1 MNRFLSFAINL
12 SLSMLCSRASSGI
25 AFADAGVLVPEGRQQ
40 PDPAIFSLDEMSIG
54 IVIDGGMARVNI
66 RQIYGSHSGGI
77 AEGQYVFALPE
88 GATVSDFAVWDGIT
102 RIPGVILERK
112 RAGEIYE
119 QAKSQVIDPGLLQM
133 GEREA
138 GEAARSNVFSA
149 KIVPIPHF
157 GTKRMEI
164 EYYQPVRV
172 ENFQSQFAVPL
183 RPDAYQGLVAGKLTV
198 NFELHSE
205 YPLKTFQVAGKA
217 YALKITEQTPRLVRA
232 TFDAA
237 HVALTEDMTFDYSLN
252 PASAGGLRVLAHR
265 DDSGPGFFEAST
277 LLPVRAGT
285 VGRNL
290 RPGRTIIALFDNSL
304 SMQWEKLERSF
315 EAAEALLRSLQPGDR
330 FNLLLFNS
338 ELKTFEAAPV
348 AASRANVERAIAL
361 VQGSSIRGGTNLQR
375 ALQAALEQAGSGENY
390 VENYVVLLTDGGA
403 DEGTINNGRLASWY
417 TSAWNKIPAERRPH
431 TLAFAIGDDANLPLL
446 KMLARNGGLV
456 EWVRSTE
463 PIDFKLK
470 TFLSRIGQEPA
481 RELTLHV
488 SPMTET
494 SFVYPLQESSFSGS
508 AASWIGQYEQPLPA
522 AVFSLRGD
530 VAGTPFTASATSS
543 LPARSLDHA
552 ELPRTW
558 ARARV
563 DALLEQIAR
572 EGETRAAIDEIIRLS
587 RKYKFVTPYTSFLAV
602 PRALLRPRVIR
613 PGDPV
618 LRVRTDA
625 SIVSVTALF
634 PFGLIKPLRHLS
646 DEDIWQTRF
655 LAPTDMSDGT
665 YEVRLILRDRDGHV
679 YRESKSFVIAS
690 KPPVVRVKTDKLRY
704 RGGEPV
710 RLQVQASGMTRT
722 ITARLYGAMPV
733 SLHWNTAA
741 AANTGELV
749 VPDGVAPGKY
759 TVHVTAEDIAHN
771 FGTGEVSLEVW

>member
-1 MNRFLSFAINL
+1 MKRAVALGINL
-12 SLSMLCSRASSGI
+12 AFSTLCSIASSGI
-25 AFADAGVLVPEGRQQ
+25 AFADAGVLVPAGRQQ
-40 PDPAIFSLDEMSIG
+40 PDPAIFSLDEMSIR

-66 RQIYGSHSGGI
+66 RQIYGSHTGAI
-77 AEGQYVFALPE
+77 TEGQYVFALPE
-88 GATVSDFAVWDGIT
+88 GAMISDFAVWDGIT

-149 KIVPIPHF
+149 KIVPIPAF
-157 GTKRMEI
+157 GTKRMEL

-183 RPDAYQGLVAGKLTV
+183 RPDAYQSLVAGKLSID
-198 NFELHSE
+198 FELRSQ
-205 YPLKTFQVAGKA
+205 YPLKAFQIAGKE
-217 YALKITEQTPRLVRA
+217 YALKVTAQTQRLVRA

-237 HVALTEDMTFDYSLN
+237 SVGLTGDLTFDYSLN
-252 PASAGGLRVLAHR
+252 PAAAGGLHVLAHR
-265 DDSGPGFFEAST
+265 DDTGPGFFQASA
-277 LLPVRAGT
+277 LLPSRAT
-285 VGRNL
+285 A
-290 RPGRTIIALFDNSL
+290 PGRSVQSGRTVIALFDNSL

-315 EAAEALLRSLQPGDR
+315 QACEALLRSLRPGDR

-338 ELKTFEAAPV
+338 EVKALEPAPV
-348 AASRANVERAIAL
+348 EASRANVEKAIAFL
-361 VQGSSIRGGTNLQR
+361 QANSIQGGTNLQR
-375 ALQAALEQAGSGENY
+375 ALQTALEHTGTGENY
-390 VENYVVLLTDGGA
+390 IVILTDGGA
-403 DEGTINNGRLASWY
+403 DEGTVNNGRLASWY
-417 TSAWNKIPAERRPH
+417 GSAWNRIPAERRPN
-431 TLAFAIGDDANLPLL
+431 TMVFAVGDDANLPLL

-481 RELTLHV
+481 RELTLRV
-488 SPMTET
+488 SPMTEA

-508 AASWIGQYEQPLPA
+508 VASWVGQYEQPLPG
-522 AVFSLRGD
+522 AVFSLRSKL
-530 VAGTPFTASATSS
+530 AGTPYATDATAA
-543 LPARSLDHA
+543 LPAHSLDHA
-552 ELPRTW
+552 AIPRTW

-563 DALLEQIAR
+563 DALLEKIAR
-572 EGETRAAIDEIIRLS
+572 DGEDRASIEEIIRLS

-634 PFGLIKPLRHLS
+634 PFGLIKPLRHLA

-655 LAPTDMSDGT
+655 LAPADMSDGS

-679 YRESKSFVIAS
+679 YREAKSFVIAS
-690 KPPVVRVKTDKLRY
+690 KPPVVRVKVDKPRY
-704 RGGEPV
+704 RSGEPV

-722 ITARLYGAMPV
+722 LTARLYGAMPV

-749 VPDGVAPGKY
+749 VPEGTTPGRY

-771 FGTGEVSLEVW
+771 IGTGEVSLEVW

>member
-1 MNRFLSFAINL
+1 MKRLLALGFNL
-12 SLSMLCSRASSGI
+12 AFSTICSIASSGI
-25 AFADAGVLVPEGRQQ
+25 AFGDAGVLVPEGRQQ
-40 PDPAIFSLDEMSIG
+40 PDPAVFSLDEMSIN

-66 RQIYGSHSGGI
+66 RQIYGSHSYAI
-77 AEGQYVFALPE
+77 TEGHYVFALPE
-88 GATVSDFAVWDGIT
+88 GATVSDFAVWDGVT

-138 GEAARSNVFSA
+138 GEAARGNVFSA
-149 KIVPIPHF
+149 KIVPIPAF

-164 EYYQPVRV
+164 EYYEPVRV
-172 ENFQSQFAVPL
+172 ENFQSQFAIPL

-205 YPLKTFQVAGKA
+205 YPLRTFQVAGKS
-217 YALKITEQTPRLVRA
+217 YPLKITGQTPRLVRA
-232 TFDAA
+232 TFDAGN
-237 HVALTEDMTFDYSLN
+237 VGLTEDLTFDYSLN
-252 PASAGGLRVLAHR
+252 PAAAGGLRVMANR
-265 DDSGPGFFEAST
+265 DDTGPGFFEASA
-277 LLPVRAGT
+277 LLPAR
-285 VGRNL
+285 VGASGR
-290 RPGRTIIALFDNSL
+290 RVQPGRTVIALFDNSL

-315 EAAEALLRSLQPGDR
+315 QAAEALLRSLRPGDR

-338 ELKTFEAAPV
+338 EVKTFEAAPV
-348 AASRANVERAIAL
+348 EASRANVERAIAF
-361 VQGSSIRGGTNLQR
+361 VQGSSIQGGTNLQR
-375 ALQAALEQAGSGENY
+375 ALQAALEQTGAGETY
-390 VENYVVLLTDGGA
+390 IVLVTDGGA

-417 TSAWNKIPAERRPH
+417 TSAWNKIPTERRPH
-431 TLAFAIGDDANLPLL
+431 TLAFAVGDDANLPLL

-456 EWVRSTE
+456 ESVRSTE

-481 RELTLHV
+481 RELTLNV
-488 SPMTET
+488 SPMTEA

-508 AASWIGQYEQPLPA
+508 VASWVGQYEQPLPG
-522 AVFSLRGD
+522 AVFSLRGNLSGSPYAAD
-530 VAGTPFTASATSS
+530 ATAA
-543 LPARSLDHA
+543 LPSHSLDHPA
-552 ELPRTW
+552 LPRAW

-563 DALLEQIAR
+563 EALLEKIAR
-572 EGETRAAIDEIIRLS
+572 DGEDRASIDEIIRLS

-646 DEDIWQTRF
+646 DEDMWQTRF
-655 LAPTDMSDGT
+655 LAPSDMSDGT
-665 YEVRLILRDRDGHV
+665 YEVRLIMRDREGHV

-690 KPPVVRVKTDKLRY
+690 KPPVVRVKVDKPRY
-704 RGGEPV
+704 RSGEPV
-710 RLQVQASGMTRT
+710 RLRVQASGMTRS

-733 SLHWNTAA
+733 SLHWNTAS

-749 VPDGVAPGKY
+749 VPDGMTPGKY
-759 TVHVTAEDIAHN
+759 TVRVTAEDIAHN
-771 FGTGEVSLEVW
+771 IGTGEVSLEVW

>member
-1 MNRFLSFAINL
+1 MKRILVIVINL
-12 SLSMLCSRASSGI
+12 VFSTIVSMASSGR
-25 AFADAGVLVPEGRQQ
+25 ANGDAGVLVPAGRQQ
-40 PDPAIFSLDEMSIG
+40 PDPAIFSLDEMSIH
-54 IVIDGGMARVNI
+54 ISIDGGMARVNI
-66 RQIYGSHSGGI
+66 RQIYGSHTDSI
-77 AEGQYVFALPE
+77 TEGQYIFALPE
-88 GATVSDFAVWDGIT
+88 GAMISDFAVWDGMT

-119 QAKSQVIDPGLLQM
+119 QAKSQLIDPGLLQM

-138 GEAARSNVFSA
+138 GEAARSNLFSA
-149 KIVPIPHF
+149 KIMPIPAF

-164 EYYQPVRV
+164 EYYEPVRV

-183 RPDAYQGLVAGKLTV
+183 RPDAYQSVVAGKLTV
-198 NFELHSE
+198 NLELHTE
-205 YPLKTFQVAGKA
+205 YPLKAFQIAGKA
-217 YALKITEQTPRLVRA
+217 YAIKVTEQTPRLVRA
-232 TFDAA
+232 TFDSSN
-237 HVALTEDMTFDYSLN
+237 VALTEDMTFHYSLN
-252 PASAGGLRVLAHR
+252 PAAAGGLRVLAYR
-265 DDSGPGFFEAST
+265 DDTGPGFFKAST
-277 LLPVRAGT
+277 LLPVRSSANARSGQ
-285 VGRNL
+285 
-290 RPGRTIIALFDNSL
+290 PGRTVIALFDNSL

-315 EAAEALLRSLQPGDR
+315 QACEALLRSLRPADR

-338 ELKTFEAAPV
+338 EVKLFEIGPV
-348 AASRANVERAIAL
+348 EASRANVEKAL
-361 VQGSSIRGGTNLQR
+361 AFVQSSSIQGGTNLQR
-375 ALQAALEQAGSGENY
+375 ALQAALEQAGGG
-390 VENYVVLLTDGGA
+390 ENYVVLLSDGGA
-403 DEGTINNGRLASWY
+403 DEGTGNNGRLASWY
-417 TSAWNKIPAERRPH
+417 ASAWNKIPAERRPH
-431 TLAFAIGDDANLPLL
+431 TMAFAVGDDANLPLL

-481 RELTLHV
+481 RELTLRV
-488 SPMTET
+488 SPMTEA

-508 AASWIGQYEQPLPA
+508 VASWVGQYEQPLPG
-522 AVFSLRGD
+522 AVFSLRGELGGAPYAAD
-530 VAGTPFTASATSS
+530 ATAA
-543 LPARSLDHA
+543 LPSRGLDHA
-552 ELPRTW
+552 ALPRTW

-563 DALLEQIAR
+563 DALLEKIAR
-572 EGETRAAIDEIIRLS
+572 DGEDRASIDEIIRLS

-618 LRVRTDA
+618 LRIRTDT

-655 LAPTDMSDGT
+655 LAPADMSDGT
-665 YEVRLILRDRDGHV
+665 YEVRLIMRDREGHV

-690 KPPVVRVKTDKLRY
+690 KPPVVRVKVDKPRY
-704 RGGEPV
+704 RSGEPV
-710 RLQVQASGMTRT
+710 RLKVQASGMTRT

-749 VPDGVAPGKY
+749 VPDGMAPGKY
-759 TVHVTAEDIAHN
+759 TVRVTAEDIAHN
-771 FGTGEVSLEVW
+771 IGTGEVSLEVW